1 MLDCD
6 LRQAEM
12 KSIIAAVV
20 ALSGITLLCLEV
32 QPASGE
38 VKVAAFNIK
47 NLGMSRLNR
56 NWLTGVIIRVSV

>member
-1 MLDCD
+1 
-6 LRQAEM
+6 M
-12 KSIIAAVV
+12 KSIMAAVV
-20 ALSGITLLCLEV
+20 ALFGISLLCLEV

-56 NWLTGVIIRVSV
+56 TWLTGVIIRVSV